1 MIAQAEKW
9 ANSSAEVEERVDP
22 DLIGGFVLRLDD
34 RQIDASILTQ
44 INELKSSFDKNL
56 YIPNFKA
63 GKMADIKPAEVSA
76 ILRQLHPVQH

>member
-9 ANSSAEVEERVDP
+9 ANSSIEVEERVDP

-34 RQIDASILTQ
+34 RQIDASILAQ

-56 YIPNFKA
+56 YIPEF
-63 GKMADIKPAEVSA
+63 
-76 ILRQLHPVQH
+76 

>member
-9 ANSSAEVEERVDP
+9 ANSSIEVEERVDP

-56 YIPNFKA
+56 YIPEF
-63 GKMADIKPAEVSA
+63 
-76 ILRQLHPVQH
+76 